1 MIAKVE
7 ALLDQ
12 LRHLAEEIKSTAT
25 DGSLAA
31 KRIQARTIG
40 QSIQQLES
48 KGVPV
53 PDELR
58 SLKTTLISEI
68 SSFEAAERALAA
80 LSQGMTEILG
90 RLQPPSNGGVRA
102 PHVPA
107 SNEDM
112 SNTRPRSVHL
122 GADFE
127 AQVSSWREVLKVV
140 CDQVLDRH
148 ADQIVKLEA
157 LGGRK
162 RKYFGR
168 SPGAFRSA
176 VKLSSGLYV
185 ESHMSA
191 NSIFTFLRRVVAAC
205 GESPDDLE
213 IEVERRP

>member
-1 MIAKVE
+1 MIARVE

-12 LRHLAEEIKSTAT
+12 LRHLAEEVRSTAA

-53 PDELR
+53 PNELR

-68 SSFEAAERALAA
+68 SSLEAAERALVAF
-80 LSQGMTEILG
+80 SQGLTEILG
-90 RLQPPSNGGVRA
+90 RLQPPSNCGVRA

-107 SNEDM
+107 SAEDM

-122 GADFE
+122 GEGFQAP
-127 AQVSSWREVLKVV
+127 VSSWREVLKVV
-140 CDQVLDRH
+140 CDQLLERH
-148 ADQIVKLEA
+148 ADRIAELEA

-168 SPGAFRSA
+168 APGAFRSA
-176 VKLSSGLYV
+176 MKLSSGLYV

-191 NSIFTFLRRVVAAC
+191 NSILTFLRRVVAAC
-205 GESPDDLE
+205 GESPDYLE